1 MIAMYLQEK
10 QQEVEHFLE
19 GVLVS
24 PNASYG
30 RLYEAMNYS
39 LLQGGKRIRPILS
52 MMILDTLGVDYTP
65 YMQSICAIE
74 LIHTYSLIHDD
85 LPSMDNDDYRRG
97 KLTNHKVYGD
107 GMATLAGD
115 GLLTEAFTLIASDEE
130 TAPAQVQAL
139 VRVLATCAG
148 PQGMV
153 GGQSF
158 DLASEGKTLP
168 LEELQIL
175 HKGKTGALFK
185 AAVEV
190 GLILGKASKETCEAY
205 TIFAEQLGLL
215 FQITDDILDVTST
228 LEELGKTPGSDVR
241 DHKVTYVSLLGL
253 DEAKSRAEAVA
264 DTAKGALLMAKED
277 STILTALVDYLL
289 NRTH

>member
-1 MIAMYLQEK
+1 MIATYLQEK
-10 QQEVEHFLE
+10 QQEVEKFLE
-19 GVLVS
+19 GALVS
-24 PNASYG
+24 PNTAYS
-30 RLYEAMNYS
+30 RLYESMNYS

-85 LPSMDNDDYRRG
+85 LPAMDNDDYRRG

-115 GLLTEAFTLIASDEE
+115 GLLTEAFTLLATDAE
-130 TAPAQVQAL
+130 TTPAQVQAL

-158 DLASEGKTLP
+158 DLDSEGKTLP
-168 LEELQIL
+168 LEDLQIL

-185 AAVEV
+185 AAVEI
-190 GLILGKASKETCEAY
+190 GLILGKASKETREAY
-205 TIFAEQLGLL
+205 DIFAEQLGLL

-253 DEAKSRAEAVA
+253 EEAKLRAEAVA
-264 DTAKGALLMAKED
+264 DAAKGALLMAKED
-277 STILTALVDYLL
+277 PTILTALVDYLL

>member
-1 MIAMYLQEK
+1 MIKAYLQEK
-10 QQEVEHFLE
+10 QLEVENFLDSA
-19 GVLVS
+19 LVA
-24 PNASYG
+24 PNPSYG
-30 RLYEAMNYS
+30 TLYEAMNYS
-39 LLQGGKRIRPILS
+39 LLQGGKRVRPILS
-52 MMILDTLGVDYTP
+52 MMVLDTLGVDYKP

-85 LPSMDNDDYRRG
+85 LPAMDDDDYRRG

-115 GLLTEAFTLIASDEE
+115 GLLTEAFTLLATDAE
-130 TAPAQVQAL
+130 TTPSQVRDL
-139 VRVLATCAG
+139 VKVLAICAG

-158 DLASEGKTLP
+158 DLSSEGKVLP
-168 LEELQIL
+168 LESLQQI

-190 GLILGKASKETCEAY
+190 GLILGKASKETREAY
-205 TIFAEQLGLL
+205 DIFAEQLGLL

-228 LEELGKTPGSDVR
+228 LEELGKMPGSDVR
-241 DHKVTYVSLLGL
+241 DEKVTYVSILGL
-253 DEAKSRAEAVA
+253 EEAKVRAEAVA

-277 STILTALVDYLL
+277 PTILSALVDFLL
-289 NRTH
+289 KRTH